1 MNWFWV
7 TQSKT
12 KGEFGPKQTIGE
24 LPKLDIGIHSIQIG
38 KKSYKTIDLKWI
50 TMSFYEKALHH
61 HHHHILFKNK
71 MTTCGDMFYLVI

>member
-38 KKSYKTIDLKWI
+38 KKSYKTIDLK
-50 TMSFYEKALHH
+50 
-61 HHHHILFKNK
+61 
-71 MTTCGDMFYLVI
+71 